1 MLFFKN
7 TLLKYMKKQ
16 KNYNIPEQTL
26 NCVNNN
32 NNNKKDGQTMILVYP
47 FSYPWLIYYSHN

>member
-16 KNYNIPEQTL
+16 KNYNINSRTNTQL
-26 NCVNNN
+26 C
-32 NNNKKDGQTMILVYP
+32 K
-47 FSYPWLIYYSHN
+47 